1 MQAAY
6 QKAEKTS
13 GAKTKMDKV
22 EVKNMR
28 YILIAIAAFCI
39 GFEYSEAQHP
49 AEYYPVTVTV
59 AEGDTLGSLAWRMK
73 NEYGDQ
79 RDWRVI
85 ADWAQENNKL
95 GRYVYPGQNIVFQ
108 VEKR

>member
-6 QKAEKTS
+6 EEAEKAS
-13 GAKTKMDKV
+13 GAKTKMGKV
-22 EVKNMR
+22 EVKIMR
-28 YILIAIAAFCI
+28 IIFFILLGFCI
-39 GFEYSEAQHP
+39 GFECGEAQHP

-59 AEGDTLGSLAWRMK
+59 AEGDTLGALAWRMK

-85 ADWAQENNKL
+85 ADWARENNKL